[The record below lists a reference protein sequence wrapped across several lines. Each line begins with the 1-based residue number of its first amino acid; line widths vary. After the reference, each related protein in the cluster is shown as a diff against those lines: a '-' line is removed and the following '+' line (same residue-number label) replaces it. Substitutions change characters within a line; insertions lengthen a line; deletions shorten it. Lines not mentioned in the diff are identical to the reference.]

1 MRLYAGKVDLNC
13 AKQRSILQMMRITP
27 YWNRI
32 EKTIHYGIFI
42 VFAIHHFYITLNDDV
57 FLRKSGKN

>member
-13 AKQRSILQMMRITP
+13 AKQRSILQMMQITP
-27 YWNRI
+27 YWYRI
-32 EKTIHYGIFI
+32 DEKTIHYGIFI

-57 FLRKSGKN
+57 FFKEIW